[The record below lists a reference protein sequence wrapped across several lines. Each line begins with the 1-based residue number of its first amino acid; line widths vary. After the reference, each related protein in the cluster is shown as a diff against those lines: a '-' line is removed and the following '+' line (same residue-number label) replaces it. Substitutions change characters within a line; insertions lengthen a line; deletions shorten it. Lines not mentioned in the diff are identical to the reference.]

1 MAFPPLSQG
10 DQGSKGPQGF
20 RGPKGDTV
28 SADKH
33 LVLQSGV

>member
-28 SADKH
+28 SAVKH
-33 LVLQSGV
+33 PLLQSGM